1 MVFAALHTNCT
12 EDMKPSTF
20 IHIGEKL
27 LQLAAANMTD
37 GGHYNTRFSV
47 KIIHSMISRQ
57 TIECL
62 TRTRTSMGWRLF
74 WNLVTQERKSVYA
87 RLEVSAR
94 NAPNKGTI
102 FSFEEF
108 RTIITTP
115 WSPDCRADFSLWMNQ
130 RFMAVTLLLGALRSE
145 QFDRFR
151 KGGLDSVE
159 WNRDNRDHHCVLEQ
173 I

>member
-1 MVFAALHTNCT
+1 
-12 EDMKPSTF
+12 
-20 IHIGEKL
+20 
-27 LQLAAANMTD
+27 
-37 GGHYNTRFSV
+37 
-47 KIIHSMISRQ
+47 
-57 TIECL
+57 
-62 TRTRTSMGWRLF
+62 MGWLLF
-74 WNLVTQERKSVYA
+74 WNLVTQARKSVYE

-94 NAPNKGTI
+94 TAPNKGTI

-115 WSPDCRADFSLWMNQ
+115 WSLDCGADFSLWMNQ